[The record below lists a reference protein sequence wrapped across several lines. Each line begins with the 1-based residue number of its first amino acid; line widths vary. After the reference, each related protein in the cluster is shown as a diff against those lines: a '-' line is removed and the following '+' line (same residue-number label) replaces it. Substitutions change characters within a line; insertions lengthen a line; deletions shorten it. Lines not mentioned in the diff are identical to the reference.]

1 MSEWISVKKELP
13 LKHGKYLCHVIV
25 PVVRGGFRSRVL
37 DIGFDLHSKSWACED
52 MIVTHWQDL
61 PDLPEVF

>member
-13 LKHGKYLCHVIV
+13 KESGKYLCHVI
-25 PVVRGGFRSRVL
+25 FSSRHGAFIRRVM
-37 DIGFDLHSKSWACED
+37 DLNFFVYNQTWEVED

>member
-13 LKHGKYLCHVIV
+13 LKSGKYLCHVII

-37 DIGFDLHSKSWACED
+37 DISFDLHSKSWVCED
-52 MIVTHWQDL
+52 VIVTHWQDL
-61 PDLPEVF
+61 PELPEVF